1 MNIIIL
7 YEVDAVG
14 TDINKCLC
22 EVVRSIPRK
31 TAMIRKVGIPEGINP
46 VKLERELN
54 NALRDFES
62 MLQDDGIRREIEFI
76 AKNKSPSFSA
86 GFGDEN
92 RQSRSLKGY
101 PRKRKNPVL
110 RSQSG

>member
-7 YEVDAVG
+7 YEVNAVG

-31 TAMIRKVGIPEGINP
+31 SAMIRKVGIPEGINP
-46 VKLERELN
+46 VELERELN

-76 AKNKSPSFSA
+76 AKMSRHISA
-86 GFGDEN
+86 
-92 RQSRSLKGY
+92 
-101 PRKRKNPVL
+101 
-110 RSQSG
+110 